1 MPKQTCP
8 YCDKEFTPQ
17 GLQIHIYFKHRK
29 EFDKNKKIR
38 EDKKPKL
45 GLAQEAFD
53 IFGYLRETAMYS
65 NMNWDF
71 FCSGHRGL
79 GKSSSMIGASMLIDP
94 EFNLDNVVFGME
106 DWIERLNSGDLHKG
120 NVVVWEEF
128 GSTFSAS
135 SRRFMN
141 QENLAITDIF
151 QVFRTDG
158 LIEFLT
164 LPVASWGDLRVRQ
177 IVQGF
182 MSPLHKKKIKREY
195 GGKIY
200 NEYYIEC
207 AIRFWVFNPFIE
219 EIMKKIPRADNSR
232 IIAIDIPHPPAKFWE
247 KYEVK
252 REEFKKEVYKKAVEI
267 REIKKLE
274 VALTKA
280 KAKRKVEEEKTKKEE
295 EYGFISF

>member
-1 MPKQTCP
+1 MSKQKCP
-8 YCDKEFTPQ
+8 YCDLMFEPQ
-17 GLQIHIYFKHRK
+17 GLQIHIYFKHRV

-45 GLAQEAFD
+45 SLAQESFD
-53 IFGYLRETAMYS
+53 IFGYLHETALYG
-65 NMNWDF
+65 NANWDF
-71 FCSGHRGL
+71 FCSGHRGK
-79 GKSSSMIGASMLIDP
+79 GKSSAMLGISMLIDP
-94 EFNLDNVVFGME
+94 EFNLDRIVFGME
-106 DWIERLNSGDLHKG
+106 DWVELLNSGDLHKG
-120 NVVVWEEF
+120 NVVMWEEF

-182 MSPLHKKKIKREY
+182 MSPLRKKKIKREFE
-195 GGKIY
+195 GKMY

-207 AIRFWVFNPFIE
+207 AIRFWVFNPFVE

-232 IIAIDIPHPPAKFWE
+232 IIAIDVPHPPQKMWE
-247 KYEVK
+247 RYEVK

-267 REIKKLE
+267 REMKKLE
-274 VALTKA
+274 VAFAKA
-280 KAKRKVEEEKTKKEE
+280 KAERKIEEEKAKKEE
-295 EYGFISF
+295 SEFLAY